1 MSQSLNSRG
10 DILQIGTFRLGQ
22 QLFGIDLLKMR
33 EIIRPVEIT
42 RIPQA
47 EDFVEGVIN
56 LRGAVI
62 PVINLRKRFRMPPL
76 PNSKETRII
85 NIEIDDLV
93 VGFLVDAI
101 GQVYRLP
108 AGSIEPSP
116 AVMSSVNTEYIKGIA
131 NTEEFMLVI
140 LDTEQLISMETLQ
153 QLAAL

>member
-1 MSQSLNSRG
+1 MSQSLNAGS
-10 DILQIGTFRLGQ
+10 DVMQIGTFRLGQ

-62 PVINLRKRFRMPPL
+62 PVINMRKRFKMPPL
-76 PNSKETRII
+76 ANNKETRII

-108 AGSIEPSP
+108 VNSIEPSP
-116 AVMSSVNTEYIKGIA
+116 AVMASVNTEYIKGIA

-140 LDTEQLISMETLQ
+140 LDTEQLISLETLQ